1 MKMSTVTA
9 ASIMYFDAARRF
21 SERAVVLDDPVIF
34 DALDRNGREARAGE
48 LVDSTLAAVLT
59 ANSAIEAVIN
69 ELFVERDLFP
79 ASSPWFKGLPDDVG
93 KAFADA
99 WKNGVERHSVVIK
112 CQIAAAIAG
121 KKRIDFGAGAAQRMK
136 LLIDLRDAL
145 IHHKPISLE
154 GGKDPH
160 DSDDAIQRKL
170 NRQFELS
177 RISSTHLFRWRG
189 CLGAGCA
196 NWAYETST
204 TFHRDFFAHL
214 GTDHLFGPSSSI

>member
-1 MKMSTVTA
+1 VRMSTVTS
-9 ASIMYFDAARRF
+9 ASIIYFDAARRF

-34 DALDRNGREARAGE
+34 DALDRNGQEARAGE

-69 ELFVERDLFP
+69 ELFVERALFP

-99 WKNGVERHSVVIK
+99 WENGVERYEVVTK

-121 KKRIDFGAGAAQRMK
+121 KKRIDFGAGAPQRMT
-136 LLIDLRDAL
+136 LLINLRNAL
-145 IHHKPISLE
+145 VHHKPISLE
-154 GGKDPH
+154 GGKEPH
-160 DSDDAIQRKL
+160 ESDDAIERKL
-170 NRQFELS
+170 NGQFVLS
-177 RISSTHLFRWRG
+177 RICPTHTFRWRG

-196 NWAYETST
+196 NWAYETAT
-204 TFHRDFFAHL
+204 AFQRDFFAHL
-214 GTDHLFGPSSSI
+214 GTDYLFGPLLN